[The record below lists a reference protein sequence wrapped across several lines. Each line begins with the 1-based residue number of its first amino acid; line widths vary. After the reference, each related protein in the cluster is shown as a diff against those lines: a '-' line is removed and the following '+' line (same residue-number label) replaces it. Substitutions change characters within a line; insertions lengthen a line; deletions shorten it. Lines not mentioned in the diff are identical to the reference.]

1 MAISYKRLWKLLIDR
16 EMKKKDLMD
25 SAGISWSTITKMG
38 HDEHVSSDILVK
50 ICSALKCEF
59 DDIME
64 IVPEKEARQLGT
76 ENMEERQFIAAME
89 HIVAALKE
97 RGYDP
102 YAQLTGY
109 VTENEPTYI
118 TSHKGARQLIV
129 TFDMERVKRFVKEMK

>member
-64 IVPEKEARQLGT
+64 IVPEKEARQLGA